1 MPEDREENPQRTE
14 RLDQLFETMATAVV
28 YHDREGRIIEAN
40 PAAERILGRS
50 VDELRRVTGRDL
62 GRDPIRPDGTP
73 FPDDERPVEVAL
85 REAVAVSDV
94 VMGVHVPGRDGRRWI
109 RISAV
114 PCFRPGESAPH
125 EVVTTFDDVTD
136 LVRAE
141 RAAQESEEK
150 LRSVLESSPMGIH
163 MYRLEPDGRLIFTG
177 ANATADA
184 ILGVDNSRFVG
195 LTIEEA
201 FPPLTQT
208 EVPWAYRRV
217 AREGGRWNREEIA
230 YRDRQLTGAF
240 EVHAFRTAPN
250 RMAALFLDI
259 TSRKR
264 AEEELRRSREQLSMA
279 LEATGMGTWQ
289 LDLASRRVTVD
300 ERWATIIGLP
310 PEDLP
315 TSSEGYLAL
324 HHPEDLEEVR
334 RRLRDHL
341 EGRTPAFEHEHRLR
355 RASGEWVWVQSRGRV
370 MERDEEGRP
379 RHVVGT
385 CVDITGRRRAEAE
398 RAGLQAQMQQAQ
410 KLESLGIL
418 AGGVAHDFNNLLCG
432 VVGAADLA
440 LEDLSSQHPVRMDL
454 EQIREAGQR
463 ATELCR
469 QLLAYSGRGR
479 FVVEPLDLS
488 EVVEAM
494 GHLLQI
500 SISKKVELRYD
511 LERDLPAVD
520 ADATQ
525 LRQVILNLIVNASE
539 AIGEQEGTVTLSTGV
554 KPCDRDYLRG
564 AYIDDE
570 LPPGRYVSIEVAD
583 TGSGMSPDTL
593 RRLFDPFFT
602 TKFTGRGLGLAAT
615 LGIVRGHSG
624 TIKVRSAPG
633 EGTSFE
639 ILLPASSAQRSAP
652 TLMEDRRWHG
662 SGTVLLVD
670 DEETA
675 RAVGRRMLE
684 RLGFEVLLASDGVA
698 ALEVLRGHDEIG
710 LVLLDLTMPRLGGE
724 ETLRELR
731 GLRADVPVLLTSG
744 YNEQESV
751 GRFAGKGLAGFIQ
764 KPFQLGALRE
774 AVRAALEGKR

>member
-1 MPEDREENPQRTE
+1 MPDQDGSSPGEQEE
-14 RLDQLFETMATAVV
+14 RLEQLFQTMATAVV
-28 YHDREGRIIEAN
+28 YHDREGRIIAAN

-50 VDELRRVTGRDL
+50 IDDLRRLTDD
-62 GRDPIRPDGTP
+62 DPGWDAVRTDGTP
-73 FPDDERPVEVAL
+73 FPAVERPVMVAL
-85 REAVAVSDV
+85 REGVAVSDV
-94 VMGVHVPGRDGRRWI
+94 VVGVRVPGRDEQRWI
-109 RISAV
+109 RVSAV
-114 PCFRPGESAPH
+114 PRFRPGESAPY
-125 EVVTTFDDVTD
+125 EVATTFDDVTD
-136 LVRAE
+136 MLRAK
-141 RAAQESEEK
+141 RAALESEEK

-163 MYRLEPDGRLIFTG
+163 MYRLEPDGRLVFTG

-201 FPPLTQT
+201 FPPLAQT

-230 YRDRQLTGAF
+230 YRGGEIAGAF

-250 RMAALFLDI
+250 RMAALFLDV

-264 AEEELRRSREQLSMA
+264 AEEELRRSREQLAMA

-289 LDLASRRVTVD
+289 LDLTTRRASVD
-300 ERWATIIGLP
+300 ERWAAILGLSV
-310 PEDLP
+310 EEMP
-315 TSSEGYLAL
+315 TTADEMLAL
-324 HHPEDLEEVR
+324 YHPEEQEDA
-334 RRLRDHL
+334 RRLIRDHI
-341 EGRTPAFEHEHRLR
+341 EGRAPVFEHEHRIR
-355 RASGEWVWVQSRGRV
+355 RASGEWIWVQSRGQV
-370 MERDEEGRP
+370 MDHDEDGRP

-398 RAGLQAQMQQAQ
+398 RAELQAKMQQAQ

-418 AGGVAHDFNNLLCG
+418 AGGIAHDFNNLLCG

-440 LEDLSSQHPVRMDL
+440 LEDLASHPARVDL

-479 FVVEPLDLS
+479 FLVEPLDLS
-488 EVVEAM
+488 AVVKAM
-494 GHLLQI
+494 GHLLQV

-511 LERDLPAVD
+511 LERDLPTVE

-539 AIGEQEGTVTLSTGV
+539 AIGEQEGAVTLSTSV
-554 KPCDRDYLRG
+554 KQCDHDYLRG
-564 AYIDDE
+564 YIDDK
-570 LPPGRYVSIEVAD
+570 LSPGRYVSLEVAD
-583 TGSGMSPDTL
+583 TGCGMGPDTL

-615 LGIVRGHSG
+615 LGIVRGHRG
-624 TIKVRSAPG
+624 TIKVRSTP
-633 EGTSFE
+633 EKGTTFE
-639 ILLPASSAQRSAP
+639 ILLPASAAELSA
-652 TLMEDRRWHG
+652 TTVVEDERWRG

-684 RLGFEVLLASDGVA
+684 RLGFEVLLASDGQA
-698 ALEVLRGHDEIG
+698 ALEVLRAHTEID

-731 GLRADVPVLLTSG
+731 RLRAGLPVLLTSG

-751 GRFAGKGLAGFIQ
+751 GRFAGQGLAGFIQ
-764 KPFQLGALRE
+764 KPFQLGALRD
-774 AVRAALEGKR
+774 AVRAALKGAQ